1 MSADA
6 SIELIVRVDDG
17 RTQLLS
23 PGVGIFS
30 GALSESTIV
39 APGQF
44 AGVLSTLDNRVRLV
58 VPLEVHGVVCSKP
71 PERTRAPVGYGQ
83 VLYELAPLHV
93 AGIDAPQKSVARTE
107 SGGDLS
113 LRSPQSGRFY
123 HRSAPGEP
131 SMCEVGRELEVG
143 TPIGLIEVMK
153 TFTQVIYRAERGLP
167 TRAKI
172 ISVQARDGADVDEG
186 AVLLVVEAR

>member
-1 MSADA
+1 MSAEG
-6 SIELIVRVDDG
+6 SIELIVRIDAG

-30 GALSESTIV
+30 AALRESTIV

-44 AGVLSTLDNRVRLV
+44 AGVLATLDKRTRLV

-71 PERTRAPVGYGQ
+71 PVKLRAPVGYGQ
-83 VLYELAPLHV
+83 VLYELTAAGPAEAP
-93 AGIDAPQKSVARTE
+93 AAEKIAARAE

-123 HRSAPGEP
+123 HRSTPGEP
-131 SMCEVGRELEVG
+131 SLCEVGRELEIG

-167 TRAKI
+167 THARI
-172 ISVQARDGADVDEG
+172 VSVIARDGADIDEG
-186 AVLLVVEAR
+186 AALILVEPR